1 MGRYLVGRLVS
12 CMVVLF
18 AITFFVFAIYSTI
31 PQNTRRPEAFRTHGS
46 VPSQYGNYVWRLLRH
61 GDLGYSYS
69 NREPVMQRL
78 RRGVPV
84 TLSLV
89 IGGLVVWLLIA
100 VPLGLLAAM
109 RPRSALDRAVTV
121 LVLVGVA
128 VHPLWLGLV
137 SGWFFGER

>member
-12 CMVVLF
+12 CVVLLF
-18 AITFFVFAIYSTI
+18 AITFLVFAVYSTI

-46 VPSQYGNYVWRLLRH
+46 VAHQYTSYVWRLVRH
-61 GDLGYSYS
+61 GDLGYSYA

-84 TLSLV
+84 TFSLV
-89 IGGLVVWLLIA
+89 LGGLVVWLLIA

-109 RPRSALDRAVTV
+109 RPRSALDRTVTV
-121 LVLVGVA
+121 AVLVGVA
-128 VHPLWLGLV
+128 VHPLWLGLA
-137 SGWFFGER
+137 SGWL